1 MGVGVKLGVGV
12 TLFFESSLAPFSCS
26 LQWSLTSVVVD
37 WFRRDLTCARVS
49 RVPRGPERG
58 RRVVDHGLLVLPLL
72 LLLLLYLLLQLLYPL
87 ST

>member
-37 WFRRDLTCARVS
+37 WFRRDLRVS
-49 RVPRGPERG
+49 RVPRGPESG
-58 RRVVDHGLLVLPLL
+58 RRVVGQGLLVLLL
-72 LLLLLYLLLQLLYPL
+72 HIEEKVDNRLV
-87 ST
+87 TA